1 MCLRHDP
8 SGMIVRWSF
17 SVLHSFSL
25 SPSVKRF
32 AVTAS
37 SVQQRLR
44 GQRSAVMLG
53 ACLSS
58 LVFSSGYVQAA
69 TTQTHHTTSHT
80 RHRATS
86 KTTSASSK
94 GNPVILTQQPGTELD
109 REARKLAAEDIATS
123 RRHKEEPLVLIGSAP
138 LSTQKGDVA
147 LFIELQSAAL
157 CGSAGCSTDVYLHK
171 GQEWIKILDSV
182 SGQIAVLPTSHRGM
196 YDLMVDGSDR
206 WLWDGNTYQDTINAA
221 PIGNLRGE
229 IEQFQNKHKN
239 TKSR

>member
-1 MCLRHDP
+1 MCLRHGLW
-8 SGMIVRWSF
+8 GMIVRWSF

-32 AVTAS
+32 AMTAS
-37 SVQQRLR
+37 SVQQRLL
-44 GQRSAVMLG
+44 GQRPVVMLG
-53 ACLSS
+53 ACLS
-58 LVFSSGYVQAA
+58 LALSSGYAQAT
-69 TTQTHHTTSHT
+69 TTQTHHVK
-80 RHRATS
+80 HRATS
-86 KTTSASSK
+86 KTASSSSK
-94 GNPVILTQQPGTELD
+94 GNPVILTQQLGTELD
-109 REARKLAAEDIATS
+109 KAARKLAADDIATS

-138 LSTQKGDVA
+138 LSTKKGDVA
-147 LFIELQSAAL
+147 LLIELQSAAL

-171 GQEWIKILDSV
+171 DQDWVKILDSV

-229 IEQFQNKHKN
+229 IEQFQNKHKK
-239 TKSR
+239 TKN